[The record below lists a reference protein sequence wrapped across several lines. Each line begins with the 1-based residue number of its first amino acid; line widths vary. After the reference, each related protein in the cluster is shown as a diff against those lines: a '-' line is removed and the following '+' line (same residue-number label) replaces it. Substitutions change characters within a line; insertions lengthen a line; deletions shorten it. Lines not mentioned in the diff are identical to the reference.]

1 MKFVYATVF
10 AALVAGP
17 AMAVDFRPAME
28 SYLETEIRTWAEDPA
43 IVGAIGAQNAVTG
56 GYDQA
61 RVIDLDNAW
70 RAEIGAAAMPTIT
83 PVLTGA
89 AADFLRERVGASAGA
104 ITEIFI
110 MDAQGLNV
118 AASGLTSDY
127 WQGDEAKFTETYGK
141 GAGAVHFGEVE
152 FDESSQTYQA
162 QISVTVTDPATG
174 QPIGAITVGVDAAH
188 LM

>member
-1 MKFVYATVF
+1 
-10 AALVAGP
+10 
-17 AMAVDFRPAME
+17 
-28 SYLETEIRTWAEDPA
+28 
-43 IVGAIGAQNAVTG
+43 
-56 GYDQA
+56 
-61 RVIDLDNAW
+61 
-70 RAEIGAAAMPTIT
+70 
-83 PVLTGA
+83 
-89 AADFLRERVGASAGA
+89 
-104 ITEIFI
+104 